1 MIFALVAILLVLIEA
16 YLESRYGDNNH
27 GLSLIVSILIF
38 TAFNLGFG
46 FSWINYGY
54 YLIAR
59 TWFDLIFNY
68 FRGNKWY
75 YLGNISKTD
84 KFYSMISR
92 KSLLWLRIIFT
103 LWVSLMLIIL

>member
-1 MIFALVAILLVLIEA
+1 MIFALVAILLILIEA

-27 GLSLIVSILIF
+27 SLSLIVSISIF

-68 FRGNKWY
+68 FRGNKWW
-75 YLGNISKTD
+75 YLGSNSITD
-84 KFYSMISR
+84 KFYSGINK

-103 LWVSLMLIIL
+103 FWVILMLIIL